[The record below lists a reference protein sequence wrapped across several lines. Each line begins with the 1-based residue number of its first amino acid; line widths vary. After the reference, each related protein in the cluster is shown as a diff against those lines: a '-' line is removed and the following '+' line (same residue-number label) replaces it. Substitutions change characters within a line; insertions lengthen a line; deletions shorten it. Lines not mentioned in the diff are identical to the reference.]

1 MNQANPM
8 LSSLCIFSAVNEDFS
23 PLRNFLYSARCV
35 DTHRPRAVFS
45 LNLVGT
51 WQLPSLAAY
60 WMSSSCV
67 QSYRKKVERYISH
80 HQQVRIRFSRL
91 SASTYI
97 FLIPSNLPPALS
109 PPESNALESFQPF
122 SVRVDMFPSSRF
134 LCSCVTRVLEEVKQG
149 ESDQTWQMRVMYK
162 EVS

>member
-1 MNQANPM
+1 MNQANPI

-23 PLRNFLYSARCV
+23 PLQNCLYSARCV
-35 DTHRPRAVFS
+35 ETHRPRAVFS

-51 WQLPSLAAY
+51 WQLPNLAAY

-67 QSYRKKVERYISH
+67 QSYRNKVERYISH

-122 SVRVDMFPSSRF
+122 ISQSRYVSVFAVLMFHALLEYLKRSNRVCQIRLDRW
-134 LCSCVTRVLEEVKQG
+134 E
-149 ESDQTWQMRVMYK
+149 
-162 EVS
+162 